1 MSWKI
6 VSLLGL
12 GVVTSQQALAQA
24 LCTSSSSV
32 STKIRIERLETG
44 CPTQIRLNN
53 TDDLFCARLKLETAD
68 GRAVTTSSYRGECR
82 GREIAP
88 DKGFISCTGFNG
100 MQATFSIMVAADKS
114 YGSSLITRAG
124 NTVSVA
130 TDRGYCADVKG

>member
-6 VSLLGL
+6 VSLFGL
-12 GVVTSQQALAQA
+12 CVATSQQSFAQA
-24 LCTSSSSV
+24 ICTSSSNA
-32 STKIRIERLETG
+32 STKIHIERLDTG
-44 CPTQIRLNN
+44 CPIQARLNN
-53 TDDLFCARLKLETAD
+53 ADDAFCARFKLETTD
-68 GRAVTTSSYRGECR
+68 GRKVTTSSYRGDCR

-88 DKGFISCTGFNG
+88 DRGFISCTGFNG

-124 NTVSVA
+124 NTVSLA